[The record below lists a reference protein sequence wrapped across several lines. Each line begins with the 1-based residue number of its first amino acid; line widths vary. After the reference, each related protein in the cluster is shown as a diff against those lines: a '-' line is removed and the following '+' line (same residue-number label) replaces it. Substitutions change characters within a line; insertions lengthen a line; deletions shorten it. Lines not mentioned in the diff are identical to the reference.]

1 MKHWIWKVLGT
12 LLCLGVAALCALQI
26 RQNFWYYEQPKFQSL
41 TIELGQPIPEF
52 SQFYT
57 GHADPKLTQ
66 QITRLEDVDGN
77 KTGVYELTFC
87 HGSKVETVTLT
98 IQDTVAPTAVFQD
111 INAVTG
117 QELHPE
123 DFVVESFDLSGTTV
137 SFLNNDPIP
146 NSYGNAAV
154 DVVVTDANGN
164 TTVGTCRVYYVWMNT
179 SFAMELGETVTK
191 ADLLMDPEKDEAL
204 LEQADLDAIN
214 AAPAGT
220 YVVTSVDGD
229 QSCSC
234 AITIVDTVA
243 PVLELQEVSFFIG
256 GTAVLEDF
264 VVSATDLSGEVTLTL
279 KTELDFGITG
289 VQTVVVE
296 AQDVNGNITTAE
308 TTLTI
313 KADLD
318 PPVLYGLWSMTV
330 EKHSSP
336 DYYTGVSAY
345 DALDGYV
352 EFYVDASG
360 VDITRRGTYYVQYSA
375 VDSSGNRAVAYR
387 SVTVAH
393 DAEDTAALVTQI
405 ANSLSDDP
413 LAIRDYVHDL
423 IDYYYYD
430 WGGGDPV
437 WYGLTVQDGNCYVY
451 AKVLQRL
458 LTEKGYT
465 CQLIW
470 VTDDYSPH
478 YWVLLYI
485 DGAWRH
491 IDATPATLHER
502 YDLMT
507 DAQRLE
513 TLNGRTWDRDSW
525 PAAE

>member
-1 MKHWIWKVLGT
+1 MKHWIWKVFGI
-12 LLCLGVAALCALQI
+12 LLLLAAVALCALQV
-26 RQNFWYYEQPKFQSL
+26 QHNLWFYEQPKFQSL
-41 TIELGQPIPEF
+41 TIELGQPLPEF
-52 SQFYT
+52 DQFHTDY
-57 GHADPKLTQ
+57 AMPKLTRQ
-66 QITRLEDVDGN
+66 ATPLENIDVSQAG
-77 KTGVYELTFC
+77 THQLTFC
-87 HGSKVETVTLT
+87 HGSKVEVVTLT
-98 IQDTVAPTAVFQD
+98 VQDTVAPTAVFRD
-111 INAVTG
+111 IHAVTG

-123 DFVVESFDLSGTTV
+123 DFVVEAFDLSGTTI
-137 SFLNNDPIP
+137 SFAGSDPLP
-146 NSYGNAAV
+146 DSYGDAAV
-154 DVVVTDANGN
+154 EVAVTDANGN
-164 TTVGTCRVYYVWMNT
+164 SITETCRVYYVWMNT
-179 SFAMELGETVTK
+179 GFTMELGQTVTK
-191 ADLLMDPEKDEAL
+191 ADLLIDPEKDEAL
-204 LEQADLDAIN
+204 LDQADLDAIN
-214 AAPAGT
+214 ASPAGT

-234 AITIVDTVA
+234 TITVEDTTA
-243 PVLELQEVSFFIG
+243 PVLELKEVSFFIG

-279 KTELDFGITG
+279 KTELDFEATGI
-289 VQTVVVE
+289 QTVVVE
-296 AQDVNGNITTAE
+296 ATDINGNTTTAE

-313 KADLD
+313 KADTD

-330 EKHSSP
+330 EKHSTP

-352 EFYVDASG
+352 SFTVDASA
-360 VDITRRGTYYVQYSA
+360 VNTSRRGTYYVYYSA
-375 VDSSGNRAVAYR
+375 MDSSGNKAVAYR
-387 SVTVAH
+387 AVTVAH
-393 DAEDTAALVTQI
+393 DAEDTAALVTQV

-413 LAIRDYVHDL
+413 LAVRDYVHDA

-451 AKVLQRL
+451 AKVLERL

-485 DGAWRH
+485 NGAWRH

-507 DAQRLE
+507 DEQRLE